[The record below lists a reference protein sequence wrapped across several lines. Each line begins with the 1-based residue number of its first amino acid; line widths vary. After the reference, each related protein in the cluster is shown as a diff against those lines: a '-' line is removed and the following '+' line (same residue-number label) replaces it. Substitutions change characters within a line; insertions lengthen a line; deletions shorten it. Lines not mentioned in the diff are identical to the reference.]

1 MKAGM
6 KSEISLYLV
15 FGLMTTA
22 IAVGGYGLL
31 IWMGLHYFYA
41 TTLSWLAAVLFA
53 FVTNRKYVF
62 QSQAKTVNQI
72 SKEAIA
78 FLMSRVGTWVFETV
92 GLIFLIDGI
101 GMGQMLPKYIM
112 SVVVIV
118 MNYILSKLVVF
129 RTS

>member
-72 SKEAIA
+72 SKEAMA

-118 MNYILSKLVVF
+118 MNYVLSKLVVF

>member
-1 MKAGM
+1 M

-72 SKEAIA
+72 SKEAMA

-118 MNYILSKLVVF
+118 MNYVLSKLVVF

>member
-53 FVTNRKYVF
+53 FVTNRRYVF

-72 SKEAIA
+72 SKEAMA

-118 MNYILSKLVVF
+118 MNYVLSKLVVF